1 MVDAFATLNVVDL
14 LVDDDL
20 TVTDDV
26 AIGGLATVGGTLGVT
41 GIATFTDDIIIGDGK
56 TIGSASDVD
65 AMSISSGGVV
75 NFSARPTF
83 AASLTIQDGGSLG
96 SASDLNAMTIS
107 SGGVVAVTAT
117 TASSSSTTG
126 ALTVGGGLG
135 VAADLFVGDD
145 LTVTGDLDVDGAI
158 EFDSLSG
165 TGSVAITD
173 ILDEDNLASDS
184 ATKLA
189 TQQSIKAYVDANTG
203 GTLTEVLSNGNRTTA
218 AEKIEFRDAAIFIN
232 SSADGQLDI
241 VADTEI
247 QIAATTIDIN
257 GALAL
262 NSTITGAT
270 NITLSGELDA
280 ATGDF
285 SGAVDIAGALDVH
298 GAVGLAETTTVAT
311 NKKIQFRDSAI
322 HISSTADGD
331 LSIAA
336 DDEIDL
342 TSTLI
347 DVNGVLNVNGLLQTT
362 SNVELL
368 QGRHVRFLSG
378 AGATIR
384 ASISAESNDNLQFN
398 TGSSETARMTIDT
411 DGNVGINTTSPTGYH
426 NVNGNSAVNNI
437 GYNLTFGGVGGGQ
450 SGEVYGVKIAAQ
462 SNNNGGA
469 TYGVFSQAGQGVGG
483 NTCGVYGDNHV
494 SSLTQNSGARSIGV
508 WGQCINNSGANGGSP
523 YLANAQI
530 KAGVLG
536 MVTQINSSSA
546 VTNAAVVANNLATSA
561 ALAYG
566 VAIHTTAGPNAV
578 RGLEYDHNG
587 TVVLLIASTGN
598 VTNANNSYGA
608 ISDLKL
614 KENISVAS
622 SQWDDVKAIQ
632 VKKYSLKSDNLS
644 SANQLGVIA
653 QDLEASGMGGLV
665 ENDVM
670 PITGEDGI
678 VDPTQTETTKQVKYS
693 VLYMKAVKALQEAMI
708 RIEAL
713 ETKVT
718 ALENA

>member
-1 MVDAFATLNVVDL
+1 MASTYVNDLRLNEMATGDASGTWGTNTNVNLELIGEALGFGTQQVFSSDANATTIVADGATDPARAMYFKVTSSGNLTATRTMTVEPNTISRVMFIENATSGSQSIAVSQGSGANVTIPTGHTKVVYLDGAGGGAAVVDAFAALSVVDL

-20 TVTDDV
+20 TVTDDLV
-26 AIGGLATVGGTLGVT
+26 VGGLATIGETLAVT
-41 GIATFTDDIIIGDGK
+41 G
-56 TIGSASDVD
+56 V
-65 AMSISSGGVV
+65 
-75 NFSARPTF
+75 
-83 AASLTIQDGGSLG
+83 LT
-96 SASDLNAMTIS
+96 
-107 SGGVVAVTAT
+107 
-117 TASSSSTTG
+117 
-126 ALTVGGGLG
+126 
-135 VAADLFVGDD
+135 
-145 LTVTGDLDVDGAI
+145 
-158 EFDSLSG
+158 
-165 TGSVAITD
+165 
-173 ILDEDNLASDS
+173 
-184 ATKLA
+184 
-189 TQQSIKAYVDANTG
+189 
-203 GTLTEVLSNGNRTTA
+203 TTA
-218 AEKIEFRDAAIFIN
+218 ATVFSGGFASNADSTMGTNKKLGFRDAAIFIN
-232 SSADGQLDI
+232 SSTDGQLDI

-608 ISDLKL
+608 TSDLKL

>member
-1 MVDAFATLNVVDL
+1 MIFQGNDNGAGITALTLDMSDAGSAFFNHDIS
-14 LVDDDL
+14 LVDNGFVFFGAGQDL
-20 TVTDDV
+20 TLRSDGTNGIITAPNGNLTLDV
-26 AIGGLATVGGTLGVT
+26 GADILLDAGGDNIKFLYGGTTYLDIYKSGNN
-41 GIATFTDDIIIGDGK
+41 IAFFQDVSDGDMLFQGTDGSSAITALTLDMSDA
-56 TIGSASDVD
+56 GSAYFNNKV
-65 AMSISSGGVV
+65 GV
-75 NFSARPTF
+75 
-83 AASLTIQDGGSLG
+83 G
-96 SASDLNAMTIS
+96 
-107 SGGVVAVTAT
+107 
-117 TASSSSTTG
+117 
-126 ALTVGGGLG
+126 
-135 VAADLFVGDD
+135 
-145 LTVTGDLDVDGAI
+145 
-158 EFDSLSG
+158 
-165 TGSVAITD
+165 
-173 ILDEDNLASDS
+173 
-184 ATKLA
+184 
-189 TQQSIKAYVDANTG
+189 
-203 GTLTEVLSNGNRTTA
+203 
-218 AEKIEFRDAAIFIN
+218 
-232 SSADGQLDI
+232 
-241 VADTEI
+241 
-247 QIAATTIDIN
+247 
-257 GALAL
+257 
-262 NSTITGAT
+262 
-270 NITLSGELDA
+270 
-280 ATGDF
+280 
-285 SGAVDIAGALDVH
+285 
-298 GAVGLAETTTVAT
+298 
-311 NKKIQFRDSAI
+311 
-322 HISSTADGD
+322 
-331 LSIAA
+331 
-336 DDEIDL
+336 
-342 TSTLI
+342 
-347 DVNGVLNVNGLLQTT
+347 
-362 SNVELL
+362 
-368 QGRHVRFLSG
+368 
-378 AGATIR
+378 
-384 ASISAESNDNLQFN
+384 
-398 TGSSETARMTIDT
+398 
-411 DGNVGINTTSPTGYH
+411 TTSPTGFH

-608 ISDLKL
+608 TSDLKL